1 MNTINRE
8 VFVGVMFIPFRGLL
22 HSAITIK
29 EGAPEHSNFHE
40 YLPLRI
46 NEMPAIEVHIVP
58 SREKPTGV
66 GEPGTPVI
74 APAVANA
81 LAAATGERLRKLPL
95 TLKT

>member
-1 MNTINRE
+1 
-8 VFVGVMFIPFRGLL
+8 
-22 HSAITIK
+22 
-29 EGAPEHSNFHE
+29 
-40 YLPLRI
+40 
-46 NEMPAIEVHIVP
+46 MPAIEVHIVP